1 MTGGS
6 EQCGLDCTGV
16 RNACDDL
23 TASVNMT
30 CLVTDLGGMLSICMD
45 ASQVVLNSV
54 DCTGVRNACEDLT
67 ASEYDA
73 SSMVPRW
80 TSLPRVLEPR
90 PLLILVDFVGER
102 EQFSLNSMSL
112 RFSDGLAEV
121 YLWCV
126 LNRTKP

>member
-1 MTGGS
+1 
-6 EQCGLDCTGV
+6 
-16 RNACDDL
+16 
-23 TASVNMT
+23 
-30 CLVTDLGGMLSICMD
+30 MD

-80 TSLPRVLEPR
+80 TALPRLLEPR
-90 PLLILVDFVGER
+90 PMLILVDFVGER
-102 EQFSLNSMSL
+102 EQIFSELMSL

-121 YLWCV
+121 YA
-126 LNRTKP
+126 KPY

>member
-23 TASVNMT
+23 TASVNMM

-54 DCTGVRNACEDLT
+54 DCTGVINACDDLT

-80 TSLPRVLEPR
+80 ISLPLFYTGYAV
-90 PLLILVDFVGER
+90 
-102 EQFSLNSMSL
+102 
-112 RFSDGLAEV
+112 
-121 YLWCV
+121 
-126 LNRTKP
+126 

>member
-1 MTGGS
+1 
-6 EQCGLDCTGV
+6 
-16 RNACDDL
+16 
-23 TASVNMT
+23 
-30 CLVTDLGGMLSICMD
+30 MLSICMD

-80 TSLPRVLEPR
+80 TALPRLLEPR
-90 PLLILVDFVGER
+90 PMLILVDFVGER
-102 EQFSLNSMSL
+102 EQIFSELMSL

-121 YLWCV
+121 YA
-126 LNRTKP
+126 KPY

>member
-1 MTGGS
+1 
-6 EQCGLDCTGV
+6 
-16 RNACDDL
+16 
-23 TASVNMT
+23 
-30 CLVTDLGGMLSICMD
+30 MLSICMD
-45 ASQVVLNSV
+45 VSKGGSKQCGLHW

-67 ASEYDA
+67 ASESDA

-80 TSLPRVLEPR
+80 TSLPRLLEPR

-121 YLWCV
+121 YLLV
-126 LNRTKP
+126 RTSTTLLGKMVARKRFAHSSGEFSGD

>member
-1 MTGGS
+1 
-6 EQCGLDCTGV
+6 
-16 RNACDDL
+16 
-23 TASVNMT
+23 
-30 CLVTDLGGMLSICMD
+30 MLSICMD

-80 TSLPRVLEPR
+80 TALPRLLEPPDASFWSISYGKENR
-90 PLLILVDFVGER
+90 
-102 EQFSLNSMSL
+102 FSLNLMSL

-126 LNRTKP
+126 LNRTMVNGLQVTASERSGFPFMEAKARSKNEF

>member
-1 MTGGS
+1 
-6 EQCGLDCTGV
+6 
-16 RNACDDL
+16 
-23 TASVNMT
+23 
-30 CLVTDLGGMLSICMD
+30 MLSICMD

-80 TSLPRVLEPR
+80 TSLPRLLEPS

-102 EQFSLNSMSL
+102 EQFSLNLMSL

>member
-1 MTGGS
+1 
-6 EQCGLDCTGV
+6 
-16 RNACDDL
+16 
-23 TASVNMT
+23 
-30 CLVTDLGGMLSICMD
+30 MLSICMD
-45 ASQVVLNSV
+45 VSKGGSKQCGLHW

-67 ASEYDA
+67 ASESDA

-80 TSLPRVLEPR
+80 TSLPRLLEPR

>member
-1 MTGGS
+1 
-6 EQCGLDCTGV
+6 
-16 RNACDDL
+16 
-23 TASVNMT
+23 
-30 CLVTDLGGMLSICMD
+30 MLSICMD

-80 TSLPRVLEPR
+80 TSLPRLLEPS

-102 EQFSLNSMSL
+102 EQFSKKLMSL
-112 RFSDGLAEV
+112 RFSDGLSLV
-121 YLWCV
+121 
-126 LNRTKP
+126 RTKPY

>member
-1 MTGGS
+1 
-6 EQCGLDCTGV
+6 
-16 RNACDDL
+16 
-23 TASVNMT
+23 
-30 CLVTDLGGMLSICMD
+30 MLSICMD

-80 TSLPRVLEPR
+80 TALLAFSSPARC
-90 PLLILVDFVGER
+90 LILVDFVGER
-102 EQFSLNSMSL
+102 EQFSLNLMSL

-121 YLWCV
+121 YA
-126 LNRTKP
+126 KPY